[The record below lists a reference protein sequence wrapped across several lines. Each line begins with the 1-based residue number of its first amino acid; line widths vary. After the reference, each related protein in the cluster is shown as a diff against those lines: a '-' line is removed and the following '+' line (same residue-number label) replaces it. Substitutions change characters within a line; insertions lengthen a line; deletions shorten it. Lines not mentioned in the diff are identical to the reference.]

1 MRSTYK
7 HILATALAA
16 VVILAINTS
25 RMAAQDQ
32 SAAPAQDQA
41 ALPAQETA
49 APPPDPVAIKA
60 AQIERGRY
68 LANDVALC
76 VVCHSPKDQAGNP
89 IREQAFHGGV
99 IPARATYN
107 GMKPWASNAPA
118 LGPMAGGAPDDVAYL
133 LQTGIWRPTGQS
145 PKAPMPPFR
154 LSEEDANAVVAYL
167 RSLQSIPPQ

>member
-1 MRSTYK
+1 MRRK
-7 HILATALAA
+7 FIQFAGIA
-16 VVILAINTS
+16 VVAFALIAFAI
-25 RMAAQDQ
+25 AQKEQ
-32 SAAPAQDQA
+32 TASAAN
-41 ALPAQETA
+41 ETA
-49 APPPDPVAIKA
+49 PAADAAPTPDPAAEKA
-60 AQIERGRY
+60 AKIERGRY

-99 IPARATYN
+99 IPARATYTN
-107 GMKPWASNAPA
+107 MKPWASNAPA
-118 LGPMAGGAPDDVAYL
+118 LGPMAGGAPDDVAHL

-154 LSEEDANAVVAYL
+154 LSKEDAEAVVAYL